1 MKRSVA
7 IVGPTP
13 MFVRWA
19 ILNPCQLRELYP
31 QRLPE
36 STFRQLRALR
46 EISLAAIEERIFDQ
60 VCIHP
65 DASSRNAADALGILI
80 DEISSLVGGLD
91 FAHRCC
97 ENCPANAGGVSQ
109 PGLLAGCYGWI
120 PGDLR
125 FDFDRI
131 IRGNQNEVLAAT
143 PQFQH
148 HDLSELIEITIQ
160 QLDLPNHLAQHFP
173 RWKPWWF
180 GLWSREEL
188 TEAQLELLEIIFTH
202 TIDQFDRALE
212 REPTN
217 TLSLPSTAKQD
228 LIRFRDAIRACRSHG
243 LQLHVELIPAGN
255 SDGLRWTLLRHC
267 AVCKRTTDPKATNC
281 DVCGAV
287 GYQQNEIKL
296 KVLGIRPYLNL
307 VSIFGLE
314 ATENLLKRFEST

>member
-19 ILNPCQLRELYP
+19 ILNPCQLREIYP

-36 STFRQLRALR
+36 SSFRQLRAWR
-46 EISLAAIEERIFDQ
+46 EISLAAMELRICEQ

-65 DASSRNAADALGILI
+65 DARSRNPADALGIPI
-80 DEISSLVGGLD
+80 DEISSLFGGLD
-91 FAHRCC
+91 VAHQCC
-97 ENCPANAGGVSQ
+97 EKCPANAGGISQ

-131 IRGNQNEVLAAT
+131 IRGKQNEASAT
-143 PQFQH
+143 TPLFPH

-160 QLDLPNHLAQHFP
+160 QLDLSNHLARHFP
-173 RWKPWWF
+173 HWKPWWF
-180 GLWSREEL
+180 GLWSRVEL
-188 TEAQLELLEIIFTH
+188 QDAQLELLEIIFTH
-202 TIDQFDRALE
+202 TIVEFDGMLE
-212 REPTN
+212 RQPAN
-217 TLSLPSTAKQD
+217 TLRSDSTAIQD
-228 LIRFRDAIRACRSHG
+228 LIRFRDAVRTCRSHG
-243 LQLHVELIPAGN
+243 LRLHVELIPAGN
-255 SDGLRWTLLRHC
+255 SDGMRWTLFRHC
-267 AVCKRTTDPKATNC
+267 GVCKSTTDHKATNC
-281 DVCGAV
+281 EVCGAF

-296 KVLGIRPYLNL
+296 KVLGIRPYLKL
-307 VSIFGLE
+307 ASIFGLE